1 MKQKLAGPETGR
13 MKDLETPF
21 PSHRAARYSLEVEG
35 VSIEDF
41 ERFFQAF
48 PLAKPERRCGP
59 RRFVGGLEPRKWGS
73 VNEVNA

>member
-1 MKQKLAGPETGR
+1 

-48 PLAKPERRCGP
+48 PLAKQGP